1 MEQVLDWVHKICNP
15 LSVVGGFLGILVNR
29 ILGEVDNSL
38 IILLILMSMDMIC
51 GILVEGIYFKK
62 LSSRICWKGLIKK
75 CVSIMLVGLSYQI
88 DRMTG
93 QESFRAFTII
103 FFSINESISI
113 LEICGKIIPIP
124 KKLKNCLY
132 QLRKGVEEDEKN
144 TCK

>member
-1 MEQVLDWVHKICNP
+1 MEQIMNWIHRTCNP
-15 LSVVGGFLGILVNR
+15 LSVVGGFLGILFNR
-29 ILGEVDNSL
+29 FFGKIDNSL

-62 LSSRICWKGLIKK
+62 LSSNICWKGLIKK

-103 FFSINESISI
+103 FFSANESISI

-144 TCK
+144 ARK